1 LTLLILGGIIARR
14 FGWSARYMVAT
25 TARLQATVRGIVQGV
40 NFRFYTRQQAMAL
53 RLTGRVANRPDGNV
67 EVVAEGPR
75 AALDQLLA
83 FLQQGPSMAR
93 VDDVQYDFL
102 PATREFDEF
111 QIDA

>member
-1 LTLLILGGIIARR
+1 
-14 FGWSARYMVAT
+14 MVAT
-25 TARLQATVRGIVQGV
+25 TARLQATIYGIVQGV

-53 RLTGRVANRPDGNV
+53 RLTGWVANCPDGNV

-83 FLQQGPSMAR
+83 FLQHGPSMAR